1 MCGSQKESTYKLII
15 PSLNSLL
22 PFPYCMQDFVRLP
35 WQNQSSQSSH
45 VIPTGSASSGASGL
59 ASAYGSVSSDVASEA
74 IESNSAALLRCSIAI
89 DLCLIFFIFKILN
102 C

>member
-1 MCGSQKESTYKLII
+1 VVHLVLRKKALKKVIYL
-15 PSLNSLL
+15 LNTPPCS
-22 PFPYCMQDFVRLP
+22 CIQDFVRLP
-35 WQNQSSQSSH
+35 WQNQSSHSSH
-45 VIPTGSASSGASGL
+45 VIPAGSASSGASGL

-89 DLCLIFFIFKILN
+89 DWCLIFFIFKILN